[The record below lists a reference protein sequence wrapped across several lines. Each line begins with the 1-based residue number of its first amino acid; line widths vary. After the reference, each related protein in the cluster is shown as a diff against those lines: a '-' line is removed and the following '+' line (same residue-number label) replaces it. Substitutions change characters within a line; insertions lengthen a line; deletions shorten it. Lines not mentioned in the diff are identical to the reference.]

1 MARTTERPRRA
12 SDPSSASALHER
24 FTAALASLVEPLQA
38 DRGVVGA
45 ILCGSLAHDTV
56 WDKSDIDLVIVTTD
70 EDRPT
75 RTSLTLD
82 ADGIH
87 VHALVMRRAEFR
99 KSLEGAE
106 HQSFDHSFM
115 AKGRVLFTH
124 DPALTELHAR
134 LQEPGARDTR
144 LQKLRAA
151 VSAVCC
157 LDKARKWLVTRHD
170 LEYASL
176 WLLYA
181 ATPIA
186 RLEVIER
193 GLIADREVIP
203 QASALDP
210 PLFRTIYSDL
220 LNTKKTDVAVRR
232 ALETADRYI
241 RERASILFAPI
252 LDYLDDVGEARG
264 CSELESHF
272 SRSCDINEVTP
283 ACEYLAHEGLI
294 GKASLPARLTKRSN
308 ASVSELAFFAI
319 DRAPDGAGRR

>member
-1 MARTTERPRRA
+1 
-12 SDPSSASALHER
+12 
-24 FTAALASLVEPLQA
+24 
-38 DRGVVGA
+38 
-45 ILCGSLAHDTV
+45 
-56 WDKSDIDLVIVTTD
+56 
-70 EDRPT
+70 
-75 RTSLTLD
+75 
-82 ADGIH
+82 
-87 VHALVMRRAEFR
+87 
-99 KSLEGAE
+99 
-106 HQSFDHSFM
+106 M

-124 DPALTELHAR
+124 DPALIDLHAR

-157 LDKARKWLVTRHD
+157 LDKARKWLVTRRD

-193 GLIADREVIP
+193 SLIADREVVP
-203 QASALDP
+203 QASALNP
-210 PLFRTIYSDL
+210 ALFRAVYSDL
-220 LNTKKTDVAVRR
+220 LNTKKTEAAVRR
-232 ALETADRYI
+232 ALETADRYV

-252 LDYLDDVGEARG
+252 LDYLDEVGEARG

-272 SRSCDINEVTP
+272 SRSCDIHEVTP

-294 GKASLPARLTKRSN
+294 GKASVPARLTKRSN
-308 ASVSELAFFAI
+308 LSVPELAFFAI
-319 DRAPDGAGRR
+319 DRATGGAGRR